1 MTEYKYYTITLATI
15 DDSNFGI
22 SEIRDDKMNT
32 YSTSDVSMNIN
43 DKTVDFG
50 AILDEFLKNQNS
62 TPSGESTET
71 NDNEEKTIE
80 DANSVEE
87 TELPLSRI
95 SDALKTKETES
106 QELRNAE
113 LTSDDTNT
121 KYEEEL
127 RQTRQNL
134 NKTGIDTTKGGKS
147 RFSKKKRH
155 SNGNK
160 SFRRHKK

>member
-50 AILDEFLKNQNS
+50 AILDEFMDKAKVKSQNVPDGKEDEIQKPAEADS
-62 TPSGESTET
+62 DDDSET
-71 NDNEEKTIE
+71 DSLDEHVSNNYTRTLDTDEPEPNFT
-80 DANSVEE
+80 D
-87 TELPLSRI
+87 L
-95 SDALKTKETES
+95 TKEHEPVTD
-106 QELRNAE
+106 NP
-113 LTSDDTNT
+113 
-121 KYEEEL
+121 
-127 RQTRQNL
+127 TRSL
-134 NKTGIDTTKGGKS
+134 GGKS

-155 SNGNK
+155 SKGNK
-160 SFRRHKK
+160 SFKRHKK